1 MIVFQCPVC
10 HNWHKK
16 TEFNDWM
23 SAHRGDYEHDLPETY
38 EEMIRRFDQIGCFD
52 EKEVPD
58 SVETINIDA
67 A

>member
-1 MIVFQCPVC
+1 
-10 HNWHKK
+10 
-16 TEFNDWM
+16 M